1 MTRTLPAVRIRLLA
15 GLTALSLALV
25 ACGSDDGAAEGAAST
40 ADLAFEAQTVTG
52 ETVDVGDY
60 AGTDLVLWFWAPW

>member
-1 MTRTLPAVRIRLLA
+1 MRIRLLA
-15 GLTALSLALV
+15 GLVAVSVALV
-25 ACGSDDGAAEGAAST
+25 ACGSDDGSTEGAAPS

-60 AGTDLVLWFWAPW
+60 AGTDLVIWFWAPW